1 MLFCG
6 AVAPPNKPWKND
18 PKPKVILI
26 DAITEE
32 LNKVDDEFP
41 FSYDFRDIA
50 TKALEESA
58 LIHAEVIGSHK
69 KATHIPQSQKDV
81 AHVQLQFDVDLVY
94 DYSRVKKKK
103 KTGYNPLGGGL
114 NFKFNYSG
122 EVDITP
128 VAFIIV
134 RDPKTQNLLQRI
146 ELEIDEV
153 TVNVKSTQT
162 SAYTEFYATLLKED
176 IAGVT
181 DVIDKAVKEIGNEL
195 SGKLEA
201 QFSNTQF
208 LEQLKTK

>member
-6 AVAPPNKPWKND
+6 AVAPPNKPWKVD

-32 LNKVDDEFP
+32 LNTVDDEFP
-41 FSYDFRDIA
+41 FSYDFRELA
-50 TKALEESA
+50 TEALEESA
-58 LIHAEVIGSHK
+58 LIHTEIVGSHK

-103 KTGYNPLGGGL
+103 KTGYNPLGGGFT
-114 NFKFNYSG
+114 FKYSYSG

-128 VAFIIV
+128 VVFIIV

-146 ELEIDEV
+146 ELELDEV
-153 TVNVKSTQT
+153 TVNVKSTET
-162 SAYTEFYATLLKED
+162 STYPMFEVVLLKED

-181 DVIDKAVKEIGNEL
+181 DILDSTVKKIGNEL
-195 SGKLEA
+195 SEKLEA